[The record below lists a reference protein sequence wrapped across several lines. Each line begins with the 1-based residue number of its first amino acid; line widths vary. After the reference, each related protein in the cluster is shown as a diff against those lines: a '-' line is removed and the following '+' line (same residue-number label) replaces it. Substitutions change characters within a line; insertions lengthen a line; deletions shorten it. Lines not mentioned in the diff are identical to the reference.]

1 MSYGRAAWS
10 AGAVGALLG
19 VGCMAISVTVL
30 GAYGVAL
37 FFAAPIVCGVVSAV
51 LFVSLH
57 GPSRS
62 GPYAAA
68 LCAMALAGAVLVAF
82 AVEGFFCLLMAA
94 PLVLLGVLFGALIGA
109 ALGVARDLDGPRG
122 RKRTVGG
129 ALAMLPLSLLA
140 DQAGL
145 GAGVAPAPVET
156 EIVVAASPEL
166 VWRRLVAFPRIE
178 PPREWFFRAGIAA
191 PLEAILSE
199 GKVGAVRICRF
210 TTGDMR
216 EPIEVWDPPR
226 ALTYAV
232 ASQPDPMREMTL
244 WRGARPPHLDGYLEA
259 TLGQFELHPLAG
271 GRTRLVGRT
280 WYRTNMVPERY
291 WRLWGDAIIHAIQ
304 RRVLRHVAA
313 LAERDRLLETGG

>member
-94 PLVLLGVLFGALIGA
+94 PLVLLGVLSAPSSGRLSAWRAI
-109 ALGVARDLDGPRG
+109 LDGPRG

-140 DQAGL
+140 DQAGS
-145 GAGVAPAPVET
+145 APA
-156 EIVVAASPEL
+156 
-166 VWRRLVAFPRIE
+166 WRRLRSRRRSSLRPLPSWSGGASSPFPASSR
-178 PPREWFFRAGIAA
+178 RASGSSGPVSAA

-199 GKVGAVRICRF
+199 ERWAPSASAASRRGTCGSRSRSGIRRGRSP
-210 TTGDMR
+210 TPWR
-216 EPIEVWDPPR
+216 RSPIPC
-226 ALTYAV
+226 
-232 ASQPDPMREMTL
+232 
-244 WRGARPPHLDGYLEA
+244 
-259 TLGQFELHPLAG
+259 
-271 GRTRLVGRT
+271 GR
-280 WYRTNMVPERY
+280 
-291 WRLWGDAIIHAIQ
+291 
-304 RRVLRHVAA
+304 
-313 LAERDRLLETGG
+313 